1 MATTGSLNT
10 AKFTK
15 GPGIV
20 YLDTGVPGADAALTL
35 TAGVPTAYHILGYTT
50 EGNTISVGYEQEEVN
65 ADEAT
70 AAIETVIS
78 VENLSIAGTAYQIE
92 DEVLLQKLLA
102 TSTYS
107 DKTTYHLLKFGGL
120 TSLSSAGV
128 IAGALV
134 VWLSRVATKYFR
146 FQLYEAVNQA
156 ENSFQVTKAAYGQMA
171 YQLLGRPVTSRAAGD
186 QIGHLA
192 LDKPA

>member
-20 YLDTGVPGADAALTL
+20 YLESGVPGANVALTL
-35 TAGVPTAYHILGYTT
+35 TAGVPAAYHILGYTT
-50 EGNTISVGYEQEEVN
+50 EGNTIGIGYEQEEVN

-78 VENLSIAGTAYQIE
+78 TETLTISGTAYQIE
-92 DEVLLQKLLA
+92 DEVLLQKLLG
-102 TSTYS
+102 TSTYA
-107 DKTTYHLLKFGGL
+107 DKTTYHLLKFGGA
-120 TSLSSAGV
+120 TSISAAGT
-128 IAGALV
+128 IDGALL
-134 VWLSRVATKYFR
+134 VWLSRSATKYFR
-146 FQLYEAVNQA
+146 FQLYDAVNQA
-156 ENSFQVTKAAYGQMA
+156 ENSVQITKTAYGTMD
-171 YQLLGRPVTSRAAGD
+171 YVLTGRPVTSRAVGD

-192 LDKPA
+192 LDYP